1 MSKDTHK
8 TRLFSYLEEH
18 KTITSLQSIRD
29 LGNTRLSASI
39 FNLKEEGYYFETK
52 TVEVPNRFGSTTKVS
67 EYKLMEN
74 NNGNQLS
81 LLDAI

>member
-29 LGNTRLSASI
+29 LGNTRLAATI
-39 FNLKEEGYYFETK
+39 CLLRKDGYDIVRTYRY
-52 TVEVPNRFGSTTKVS
+52 VGD
-67 EYKLMEN
+67 EYK
-74 NNGNQLS
+74 GPVPQLYS
-81 LLDAI
+81 RW